1 MNLYPTRSNSI
12 GAGGERR
19 RRSSDNTRNY
29 GGFVVKF
36 ILVIIAFMGVLVGH
50 LYLRQ
55 QSVKSAERTDDI
67 KKQIMEVKA
76 ENCHLRNRIEEL
88 KNWSHISRK
97 ITQFKLPLVQ
107 PSFGQIITI
116 GVYTPEQAAN
126 IPLTPLKMAS
136 SAAYGSRGR

>member
-1 MNLYPTRSNSI
+1 MNLYPTRSNGI
-12 GAGGERR
+12 GTGSERR
-19 RRSSDNTRNY
+19 RRNSDKARNY

-76 ENCHLRNRIEEL
+76 ENCHLRNKIEEL

-97 ITQFKLPLVQ
+97 IAQFKLPLVQ
-107 PSFGQIITI
+107 AAFGQIISI
-116 GVYTPEQAAN
+116 GVYTPEQAAK
-126 IPLTPLKMAS
+126 IPLTPLKVAS
-136 SAAYGSRGR
+136 SAAYRSAGR